1 MVSNCITVTGAW
13 WWRLRCIDIIQR
25 HFEHC
30 VATDRPDQVVEVV
43 WWEAALGQPERY
55 VVWARKMLAKRL
67 YNTNYSLTCDTVLQ
81 ETRLQLWFI
90 SMCNSK
96 YLLAKHLGPTL
107 SSTYNTYNDICGA
120 SCGCQTCRA
129 KHLGP
134 TLSSTYN
141 TYMIYVAPLVA
152 ARRVGR
158 VCCFWIVYRY
168 CTLIHID
175 FGTNLLV
182 SIPTDRLAMRAFFA
196 LWIFTWGK

>member
-1 MVSNCITVTGAW
+1 
-13 WWRLRCIDIIQR
+13 
-25 HFEHC
+25 
-30 VATDRPDQVVEVV
+30 
-43 WWEAALGQPERY
+43 
-55 VVWARKMLAKRL
+55 MLAKRL

-96 YLLAKHLGPTL
+96 YLL
-107 SSTYNTYNDICGA
+107 
-120 SCGCQTCRA
+120 A

-182 SIPTDRLAMRAFFA
+182 SIPCVRPIVSQCVLSSRYGFLREGSNAF
-196 LWIFTWGK
+196 